1 MPKLTQ
7 RISDTTIAPASG
19 QLIIR
24 DEELKGFGLRIT
36 PQKKTY
42 IVDSRVNGVKRRVTI
57 GRCDLLSLE
66 EARLKARQIL
76 LDMASGIDPTAEKRN
91 EKVASITLI
100 ELLEEYLQVRTLKT
114 STASVYRRVITKKLT
129 DWLHLPIVEITK
141 DMVETRHRLLSSG
154 SSKGTSGKGYANVC
168 PST

>member
-36 PQKKTY
+36 PQKRTY
-42 IVDSRVNGVKRRVTI
+42 IVDSRVNGVRRRVTI

-66 EARLKARQIL
+66 EARLKARQIQES
-76 LDMASGIDPTAEKRN
+76 DHK
-91 EKVASITLI
+91 
-100 ELLEEYLQVRTLKT
+100 
-114 STASVYRRVITKKLT
+114 
-129 DWLHLPIVEITK
+129 
-141 DMVETRHRLLSSG
+141 ET
-154 SSKGTSGKGYANVC
+154 
-168 PST
+168 